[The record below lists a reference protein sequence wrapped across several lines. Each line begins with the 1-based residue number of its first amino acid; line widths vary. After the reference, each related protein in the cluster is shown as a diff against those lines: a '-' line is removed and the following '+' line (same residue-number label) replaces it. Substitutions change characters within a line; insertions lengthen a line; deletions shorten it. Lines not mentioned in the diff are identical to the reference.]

1 MPIVDLTPRLA
12 RETGP
17 VPKDAILFD
26 RKLPG
31 FTSTPWAAKS
41 GSCWPAPRGRS
52 RIAIAR
58 HGEMGL
64 AHARRCARNLL
75 AHIRNCDNP
84 AEDIR
89 KKRTAPT
96 LRDLA
101 NEYLD
106 HCDPHWKPSV
116 RKTVRIYLKAR
127 ILPGFCKLRV
137 DRVGPEDVAACFDKT
152 SKDRP
157 GAAKLAYEI
166 PRLMMFRAEEW
177 GWREHRTIPCIGIR
191 KNPRRHVARFLDTEE
206 LALLGRALDVRKAQ
220 WPEAV
225 SAIRLLALT
234 GHRRGEILNLR
245 WRNIEDGAS
254 LYRTQRRARAA
265 SSLEK
270 RRSPLSRRCPVPA
283 TPTPSCSRR
292 TRGGG
297 RLTISTPAGGWSAK
311 THSSAGCACS
321 TCGTPLRATRSCRAK
336 RFPRSASCASIGA
349 TAQQP
354 ETPTTPIPTSSKP
367 PRRLEASST
376 RR

>member
-127 ILPGFCKLRV
+127 IPAWLLQ
-137 DRVGPEDVAACFDKT
+137 VA
-152 SKDRP
+152 
-157 GAAKLAYEI
+157 
-166 PRLMMFRAEEW
+166 
-177 GWREHRTIPCIGIR
+177 
-191 KNPRRHVARFLDTEE
+191 
-206 LALLGRALDVRKAQ
+206 GRQ
-220 WPEAV
+220 SW
-225 SAIRLLALT
+225 
-234 GHRRGEILNLR
+234 
-245 WRNIEDGAS
+245 
-254 LYRTQRRARAA
+254 
-265 SSLEK
+265 
-270 RRSPLSRRCPVPA
+270 
-283 TPTPSCSRR
+283 
-292 TRGGG
+292 TRGCG
-297 RLTISTPAGGWSAK
+297 RM
-311 THSSAGCACS
+311 
-321 TCGTPLRATRSCRAK
+321 LRQDEQ
-336 RFPRSASCASIGA
+336 G
-349 TAQQP
+349 
-354 ETPTTPIPTSSKP
+354 P
-367 PRRLEASST
+367 PRRGQTRLRDPALDDVSRRGVGMARAPDHSLHRHPQEPEAPCRPLPRHRGT
-376 RR
+376 CAAWAGARRPQGPMARGGIGNSPARAHRPPPRRDTQSALAQHRRRRVALPDSKTSARSV